1 MSKNLIDM
9 IFNSKDTKNSLYNIM
24 NHRLLCYSNKAE
36 DIMLV
41 RDELFLLEYKN
52 RCISKLFD
60 FKNYLSLKKST
71 FNSYYLYRDCQN
83 PCGIKHPKFF
93 SKALERHLKGRLKT
107 NIFRRLIVRI

>member
-1 MSKNLIDM
+1 MSKNFIDM
-9 IFNSKDTKNSLYNIM
+9 IFNSKDTKNSLYSIM
-24 NHRLLCYSNKAE
+24 NPRLLYYSDKTENIILSTYE
-36 DIMLV
+36 LV
-41 RDELFLLEYKN
+41 LLEYKN
-52 RCISKLFD
+52 RCID